1 VGAWHPDHVT
11 TTNIVILLR
20 SPPIDLSA
28 AGSATLN
35 FYQFVDIEPPSGQQF
50 FDWGT
55 VSVLDAVDDSVLA
68 VVQTN
73 ISHLSTDWEKFTRKI
88 PEAAL
93 GKSIKLEFRFESDEV
108 DFFPAAGWYIDDVEV
123 TVP

>member
-1 VGAWHPDHVT
+1 MIAFSYP
-11 TTNIVILLR
+11 ILLVV
-20 SPPIDLSA
+20 IC
-28 AGSATLN
+28 
-35 FYQFVDIEPPSGQQF
+35 
-50 FDWGT
+50 T
-55 VSVLDAVDDSVLA
+55 VYAVL
-68 VVQTN
+68 
-73 ISHLSTDWEKFTRKI
+73 TRKI